1 VTAAVQE
8 VSEFLRAV
16 PPFEGLTGEEV
27 DSVADACRIEFFA
40 AGATILAEAAAP
52 ADAAWVVRRGAVELI
67 AEGRV
72 VDLLGE
78 GEMFGH
84 RALLTEDPLS
94 FSVRAHEDTL
104 CYAIPS
110 AVLLP
115 ILTRPSSLRYVV
127 RSVGGRMDMLVR
139 DARATEGAD
148 PADRPLADLITA
160 PPLVCPPRTTVR
172 EAARMMVDQGQS
184 CALVDLGDRLG
195 IVTDR
200 DLRTRVV
207 AAGAPADTPVSAVM
221 TEPARTVTDDR
232 TGADALFE
240 MLDQGV
246 RHLPVLDP
254 QGRVLGVISDTDL
267 MAVEARTPFRLRLAI
282 DHAGSVDE
290 LSRLAGTLP
299 ETLLA
304 LDDARADPS
313 AISRVLSSVHDALTR
328 KLLEL
333 GEASLGPPPVPY
345 TWFALGSF
353 ARREAVPSSDADS
366 ALAWAGP
373 DDDPEVS
380 RWMRSLGAFVA
391 DGLGR
396 AGIHP
401 CREGVL
407 AARPLFAR
415 SASAWVEAT
424 RSWMEDPD
432 QEKAVI
438 LISVIA
444 DARVVWA
451 PAAVGDRLRAAFA
464 EAPGRPR
471 LLRRLQSLALAYR
484 PPTGFVRDLVVE
496 YDGARRPRLDIKR
509 GGILPVADLAR
520 AAAIA
525 SGASGTSTAQ
535 RLESAAAS
543 GTLDERDAHLLGDAF
558 ELFTEL
564 RMTHQMQQLRA
575 GDRPDDLLRVDELT
589 ALTRS
594 YLKDALRAVASVQRG
609 VSSMLSLNR

>member
-8 VSEFLRAV
+8 VSEFLRSV
-16 PPFEGLTGEEV
+16 PPFEGLTAEEV
-27 DSVADACRIEFFA
+27 DRVADACRIEFFA
-40 AGATILAEAAAP
+40 AGATILAEATAP
-52 ADAAWVVRRGAVELI
+52 VDSAWVVRRGAVELI

-84 RALLTEDPLS
+84 RALLTDDPLS

-115 ILTRPSSLRYVV
+115 ILTRPAALRYVV

-139 DARATEGAD
+139 DARATDGAD
-148 PADRPLADLITA
+148 PADRPLADLIAA
-160 PPLVCPPRTTVR
+160 PPLICPPQTTVR
-172 EAARMMVDQGQS
+172 ETAQAMAELGQS

-207 AAGAPADTPVSAVM
+207 AAGAPSDTPLSAVM

-246 RHLPVLDP
+246 RHLPVLDS
-254 QGRVLGVISDTDL
+254 QGTVLGVISDTDL

-282 DHAGSVDE
+282 DHAGSVEE
-290 LSRLAGTLP
+290 LARLARALP
-299 ETLLA
+299 DTVLA

-313 AISRVLSSVHDALTR
+313 AISRVMSSVHDALTR

-353 ARREAVPSSDADS
+353 ARREAVPSSDADN

-373 DDDPEVS
+373 DDDPEIG
-380 RWMRSLGAFVA
+380 RWMRSLGAFVG
-391 DGLGR
+391 DGLTGS
-396 AGIHP
+396 GIQS
-401 CREGVL
+401 CAEGVV
-407 AARPLFAR
+407 ASRPLFSR
-415 SASAWVEAT
+415 SAAAWETAV
-424 RSWMEDPD
+424 RSWLGDPD
-432 QEKAVI
+432 QEKALI

-451 PAAVGDRLRAAFA
+451 PAAAGDRLQAAFA

-484 PPTGFVRDLVVE
+484 PPTGFIRDLVVE

-509 GGILPVADLAR
+509 GGILPVVDLAR
-520 AAAIA
+520 AAALA
-525 SGASGTSTAQ
+525 AGAAGASTTQ
-535 RLESAAAS
+535 RLETATAA
-543 GTLDERDAHLLGDAF
+543 GTLEERDARLLGDAF

-564 RMTHQMQQLRA
+564 RMTHQMQQLRS

-609 VSSMLSLNR
+609 VASMLALNR